1 MNSFNS
7 ESDFHREGD
16 LGLNFI
22 EKHVVPSSSQMRLS
36 DYAVAKFES
45 LPSRK
50 SVKKAIKRGLL
61 LVNGEVSETGHWV
74 KEGEILTVIA
84 DETVRPIYERSIEI
98 LFEDDHL
105 AAVQKPADLPVS
117 GNSFRTLQN
126 ALSFN
131 LVASSQKDALTVPRP
146 VHRLDRLTGGVI
158 LIAKTLSAAAH
169 LGSQFENR
177 TVVKTYLAWV
187 SGTIET
193 AMVFEN
199 PIEEKEAITGIE
211 PVRKL
216 SHRRFAELTLV
227 EAKPKTGRRNQ
238 IRIHLSDA
246 GCPILGDMKFSGLK
260 SGKGLFLFAK
270 KISFVH
276 PFSNEKLE
284 IEAQVPKKFELG

>member
-1 MNSFNS
+1 MNTSNTETVGHGDNDFKFNCL
-7 ESDFHREGD
+7 EEH
-16 LGLNFI
+16 L
-22 EKHVVPSSSQMRLS
+22 VPCTPQMRLS
-36 DYAVAKFES
+36 DYAVSKFES

-74 KEGEILTVIA
+74 KKGEVLTVIY
-84 DETVRPIYERSIEI
+84 DETVRPIYERTIEV
-98 LFEDDHL
+98 LYQDDHL
-105 AAVQKPADLPVS
+105 AAVQKPADIPVS

-126 ALSFN
+126 SLSFN
-131 LVASSQKDALTVPRP
+131 LEPSSQKDALAVPRP

-177 TVVKTYLAWV
+177 TVEKTYFAWV
-187 SGTIET
+187 SGLIESPLIL
-193 AMVFEN
+193 EE
-199 PIEEKEAITGIE
+199 PIDKKEAITGIL
-211 PVRKL
+211 PLRSLK
-216 SHRRFAELTLV
+216 HRRFSELTLV

-238 IRIHLSDA
+238 IRIHLSEA
-246 GCPILGDMKFSGLK
+246 GYPILGDLNFNGLK

-276 PFSNEKLE
+276 PKSSEQ
-284 IEAQVPKKFELG
+284 IEVGAKIPRKFQLT

>member
-1 MNSFNS
+1 
-7 ESDFHREGD
+7 
-16 LGLNFI
+16 
-22 EKHVVPSSSQMRLS
+22 MRLS
-36 DYAVAKFES
+36 DYAVSKFES

-74 KEGEILTVIA
+74 HEGEVLTVIS
-84 DETVRPIYERSIEI
+84 DDTVRPVYEKTIKV
-98 LFEDDHL
+98 LYEDDHL

-131 LVASSQKDALTVPRP
+131 LSPSCQKDALAVPRP

-177 TVVKTYLAWV
+177 TVEKTYLAWV
-187 SGTIET
+187 LGLIESPLILDK
-193 AMVFEN
+193 
-199 PIEEKEAITGIE
+199 PIDGKEAMTEIL
-211 PVRKL
+211 PLRRLK
-216 SHRRFAELTLV
+216 HRRFSEITLV

-238 IRIHLSDA
+238 IRMHLSEA
-246 GCPILGDMKFSGLK
+246 GYPILGDLRFNGLK
-260 SGKGLFLFAK
+260 SGKGLFLFAER
-270 KISFVH
+270 INFLH
-276 PFSNEKLE
+276 PYSNEE
-284 IEAQVPKKFELG
+284 TTVVAQVPKKFELK